1 MEKWIYGFKTDMK
14 MAIRTVKSGWKTYSA
29 IFVAVFMIQALFGI
43 IGFSH
48 SNSLMAERDTILADY
63 DSHIELTSLGDVD
76 YHQLLARAA
85 ATEHPYYE
93 VIPYSQQNGIHT
105 VGLYFNEKP
114 ETCLATFV
122 TEFAE
127 MFENGV
133 VYTETPLYDF
143 DNADAGGTVRYAVL
157 LAFMGM
163 ISVAL
168 LTILNNTRINHFK
181 FGYGI
186 YMSFG
191 ADFKRLAR
199 STVCESLFIL
209 LVTYLPAML
218 FSFGAVAIMTLL
230 AGGQIIFSIMP
241 FVWAFVIPLAA
252 SILATAIPIRWLTT
266 RRPCQVLLAADNANR
281 VISPRRSRMIFAT
294 RFPRVP
300 ELLSLFRFS
309 GFGLRL
315 VLSGTLFSLLFTCGI
330 YAVSYY
336 DKTLDL
342 PFAQYTV
349 TMNLPND
356 DFVAEMENMDGVT
369 VLDGERVLASECYS
383 HLLVDED
390 MVKGGEGFLSYPQ
403 NDSLMATHKVVYRCA
418 DAGLPSALYEHYNY
432 TVDGDPA
439 AVLTDPDSI
448 ILSDSVSGRK
458 MLDVEPGDT
467 VYLAVSGSQHERY
480 DPDLLYA
487 DNGVLR
493 VHLTSYTFSY
503 RAFTVAAVIRNEPD
517 RDGMC
522 IYLPPDVYAEMTD
535 VEDDT
540 WSVYVSDDL
549 SDAEFEKTDKALR
562 EMMTDQIGV
571 TYQNH
576 ETRQLRELNLSHNYT
591 AVYTA
596 VFCLV
601 LSLVPLMWFF
611 TLLLFNEKRRVELDV
626 YRALGATH
634 SELKRL
640 FVLDGCIY
648 AVVGALFYAVLAP
661 ICTGYL
667 QRVLTSNI
675 FFTLF
680 LPSFSDK
687 AVYLSVYPDGVVYT
701 VGIVLTALSAFAASY
716 FSYMLYQ
723 KQESEHISENFSQE
737 E

>member
-1 MEKWIYGFKTDMK
+1 MEQWLYGFRTDMK

-48 SNSLMAERDTILADY
+48 NNSTLAERDTILADY
-63 DSHIELTSLGDVD
+63 DSHVELTSLPDAD

-85 ATEHPYYE
+85 ATEHPYFE
-93 VIPYSQQNGIHT
+93 VIHYSQLDGIHT
-105 VGLYFNEKP
+105 VGLYFNAKP

-133 VYTETPLYDF
+133 VYTETPLFAF
-143 DNADAGGTVRYAVL
+143 DNADAGGAVRHGVL
-157 LAFMGM
+157 LTFMGV
-163 ISVAL
+163 ISLVL

-199 STVCESLFIL
+199 NTVCESLFIL
-209 LVTYLPAML
+209 AVTYLPAMI
-218 FSFGAVAIMTLL
+218 FSFAAVAIMTLL
-230 AGGQIIFSIMP
+230 AGGEIVFSVMP
-241 FVWAFVIPLAA
+241 LVWALLIPLVAA
-252 SILATAIPIRWLTT
+252 VLATAIPIRWLTT
-266 RRPCQVLLAADNANR
+266 RRPCQVLLAADNSNR

-294 RFPRVP
+294 RFPRIP

-315 VLSGTLFSLLFTCGI
+315 MLSGTLFSLLFTCGI

-342 PFAQYTV
+342 PFAQYTI

-356 DFVAEMENMDGVT
+356 DFVAEMEAIEGVT

-383 HLLVDED
+383 HLLVNED
-390 MVKGGEGFLSYPQ
+390 MVKSGEGFLPYPQ

-418 DAGLPSALYEHYNY
+418 DKGLPEALADHYNY
-432 TVDGDPA
+432 KVDGDPTK
-439 AVLTDPDSI
+439 VLTDPNSI

-458 MLDVEPGDT
+458 MLDVKPGDT
-467 VYLAVSGSQHERY
+467 VYLAVGGSQHERY

-487 DNGVLR
+487 DDGVLR
-493 VHLTSYTFSY
+493 VHLTYYTFSY

-517 RDGMC
+517 REGMC
-522 IYLPPDVYAEMTD
+522 IYLPSDVYTEMTSID
-535 VEDDT
+535 DDT
-540 WSVYVSDDL
+540 WSVYVSDTL
-549 SDAEFEKTDKALR
+549 SDSEFEKTDKKLQN
-562 EMMTDQIGV
+562 MLTQQLGV

-576 ETRQLRELNLSHNYT
+576 ETRELRELNLSHNYT
-591 AVYTA
+591 AVYTS

-611 TLLLFNEKRRVELDV
+611 TLLLFNEKRKVELDV

-634 SELKRL
+634 GELKRL

-648 AVVGALFYAVLAP
+648 AVLAAVFYAVLAP
-661 ICTGYL
+661 VCTGYL
-667 QRVLTSNI
+667 QRVLTSDI

-680 LPSFSDK
+680 LPSYSDK
-687 AVYLSVYPDGVVYT
+687 PVYLSVYPGGVAYA
-701 VGIVLTALSAFAASY
+701 VGIALTALSAFAASY
-716 FSYMLYQ
+716 LSYRLYQ
-723 KQESEHISENFSQE
+723 KKESEHISENFSQE